1 MRSQV
6 RVLTYALLQAA
17 VILSASVTLLTLP
30 GVDDISRIAGIVAI
44 LFSASSM
51 VSAVFA
57 LFKYKA
63 EMERSVMYV
72 SGEGLMVL
80 SVRHATLPPR
90 GSR

>member
-1 MRSQV
+1 M
-6 RVLTYALLQAA
+6 
-17 VILSASVTLLTLP
+17 TLLTLP
-30 GVDDISRIAGIVAI
+30 GIDDISRIAGIVAI

-51 VSAVFA
+51 VTAVIA

-80 SVRHATLPPR
+80 SVRRSTLPPR